1 MKGMNKKLAD
11 LAKIMDRLREDD
23 GCPWD
28 KKQTHETLKPYLL
41 EEAYEVIEGI
51 EDGDD
56 DALKEELGDV
66 LFQVIFHSRIAKERG
81 SFTLDDVIVT
91 VSDKMIRRHPHV
103 FGDGNAKDA
112 EEVLRKW
119 EEIKSSEKKRESVL
133 DGVPRKLPTLI
144 RAKRI
149 QERAARVG
157 FDWPD
162 SEGVWKKVEE
172 EWAELMD
179 ARKRDDHE
187 NMKEEIGDLMISLVN
202 LGRFLNIDTDDA
214 LKQSIEKMIR
224 RFKVIEKTLAQ
235 RGTDITDATLE
246 EMEEIWVKARQEEK
260 ETEKKGK

>member
-1 MKGMNKKLAD
+1 MNKKLAD

-56 DALKEELGDV
+56 AVLKEELGDV
-66 LFQVIFHSRIAKERG
+66 LFQVIFHSRLAKERG

-91 VSDKMIRRHPHV
+91 VCDKMIRRHPHV
-103 FGDGNAKDA
+103 FGDGKAKDA

-119 EEIKSSEKKRESVL
+119 EEIKSAEKKRESVL

-162 SEGVWKKVEE
+162 TEGVWKKVEE
-172 EWAELMD
+172 EWAELME
-179 ARKRDDHE
+179 ARKKDDHE
-187 NMKEEIGDLMISLVN
+187 NMKEEIGDLMIALVN
-202 LGRFLNIDTDDA
+202 LGRFLDIDTDDA

-224 RFKVIEKTLAQ
+224 RFRIIEKTLAQ
-235 RGTDITDATLE
+235 RGTDIADATLD
-246 EMEEIWVKARQEEK
+246 EMEEIWVRAREEEK
-260 ETEKKGK
+260 EDGKKG